1 MTHLRQMFDAV
12 SGRLKALAQ
21 RNAVVAKPISVG
33 ERHVLTMCELSVG
46 FGGAGGAGEGSE
58 GGSGSGEGQ
67 GGGAVGRASACPVAI
82 VVVENGKVRL
92 EQLGT

>member
-1 MTHLRQMFDAV
+1 MFDAV